1 MQVGD
6 KVLISP
12 NSGYYGDGIETNNP
26 MNIVGKL
33 RKITNYS
40 NELNYEVI
48 WKNPDKDSNFYDRED
63 LILANNLTLLLFS
76 IDLKS

>member
-12 NSGYYGDGIETNNP
+12 DSRFFNKPKTNNP
-26 MNIVGKL
+26 AYTVGRIERIRNCPSLYKL
-33 RKITNYS
+33 EVLWDKGPDVNY
-40 NELNYEVI
+40 Y
-48 WKNPDKDSNFYDRED
+48 RHED

>member
-12 NSGYYGDGIETNNP
+12 NSTYYGYSAGSFNP
-26 MNIVGKL
+26 KDTIGKL
-33 RKITNYS
+33 VKTRKNSHYK
-40 NELNYEVI
+40 YEVR
-48 WKNPDKDSNFYDRED
+48 WENPDKDFNHYKEGD
-63 LILANNLTLLLFS
+63 LILANNLALLLFS

>member
-12 NSGYYGDGIETNNP
+12 NSGYYGFGIETNNP
-26 MNIVGKL
+26 KNTVGRL
-33 RKITNYS
+33 TRITNYS
-40 NELNYEVI
+40 SELNYEVI
-48 WKNPDKDSNFYDRED
+48 WENPDKDSNFYDRKD
-63 LILANNLTLLLFS
+63 LILTNNLALLLFS